1 MPLPSVAARHST
13 ELPHSRTPF
22 CPPARPRTTAS
33 PANTPAAAPA
43 AAGGA
48 GSLLPLP
55 PSQHLAVVRVAPAAA
70 LAPAPAAPAAA
81 STAGSAVALTSV
93 SKPAPAAVS
102 ILCSVGAAPPRLV
115 EELLEPKRVL
125 TSPGDLGSPRA
136 TSGRTARHCASSDG
150 AAAPASEARG
160 EAGLVA
166 FCVDGASPPLL
177 PPPVASRPRGSA
189 AYSRQRCEMHATPT
203 SARRGGVGWLRAPA
217 SPSVRASRPTLR
229 QSSDPADSMSRSHAP
244 ARSGGGGVSAAG
256 SQGWSAP
263 LEGARSRSQAAH
275 ARGRRRC
282 GCRWP

>member
-1 MPLPSVAARHST
+1 VPLPSVAARHST

-189 AYSRQRCEMHATPT
+189 AYSRQRCECTPPRR
-203 SARRGGVGWLRAPA
+203 ARGGEGWVGCAPPRVPLCAPADRPCARAPT
-217 SPSVRASRPTLR
+217 PPT
-229 QSSDPADSMSRSHAP
+229 AC
-244 ARSGGGGVSAAG
+244 
-256 SQGWSAP
+256 
-263 LEGARSRSQAAH
+263 
-275 ARGRRRC
+275 RGRTRLLAAEEEA
-282 GCRWP
+282 